1 MNDMENDMQAHP
13 QPKTPPPHATPLR
26 RRRLTLI
33 AGAVLVAAAGATATL
48 ALADKTAPPPP
59 GTPTASPALT
69 VETLSPKPQTLARTV
84 AASGSV
90 AARDELLIGS
100 DANGIRLVEVRVE
113 VGSVVQRG
121 QLLARGDDSAL
132 LAQLHQQ
139 NAQIRQAE
147 VDLAQAQANLERAER
162 VRDAGVYSA
171 EAIQTRR
178 SAAESAAAK
187 LDLVRAQ
194 RDELN
199 VHLARTRVLAP
210 ADGVVSK
217 KTATQGAVMQ
227 PGLELF
233 RLIRGGE
240 LEWLAE
246 LPAASLAQVQP
257 GAVARVRLDDGQWA
271 EARVR
276 LVAPTLDARSR
287 NGLVHVTLP
296 RGAAVKAGAFAA
308 GEIVVGHPQ
317 VLTLPESAVFQ
328 RDGESFVY
336 LLGAGDVARRQRI
349 ETGARQRGLV
359 EVRGLAADARVVA
372 TGAGFVKD
380 GERVRVAAHGAT
392 APPDARTAPS
402 RADATTSTTTPVLPP
417 PSQGART

>member
-1 MNDMENDMQAHP
+1 MQAHP
-13 QPKTPPPHATPLR
+13 QSETPPPHATRLR

-48 ALADKTAPPPP
+48 ALADKAMPPPT
-59 GTPTASPALT
+59 GTLTAAPALT
-69 VETLSPKPQTLARTV
+69 VETLSPKAQTLARTV

-100 DANGIRLVEVRVE
+100 DANGVRLVEVRVE

-178 SAAESAAAK
+178 SAAEGAAAK
-187 LDLVRAQ
+187 LDLARAQ

-308 GEIVVGHPQ
+308 GEIVVGNPQ

-380 GERVRVAAHGAT
+380 GERVHVAAPNARQNAT
-392 APPDARTAPS
+392 PTAVQE
-402 RADATTSTTTPVLPP
+402 AATPRP
-417 PSQGART
+417 QGART